1 MALHSLVSPAL
12 DEPVQWGLMMVGL
25 VQSQDKR
32 CLKEMRQ
39 RVRLDR
45 ERPPL
50 AALNVGVCASS
61 YTGMHTP
68 RAHMHTYGY
77 MHICTYIY
85 IHIHICTQGHTY
97 IYMYTCTHIT
107 HTQTHIHT

>member
-85 IHIHICTQGHTY
+85 IYTY
-97 IYMYTCTHIT
+97 TYVHRDTPIYTCTHA
-107 HTQTHIHT
+107 HI